1 MARPEGMNFL
11 ELPIEILGQ
20 ILQPLLTTPGH
31 TPILLC
37 PCSPAPFPHRSVLSI
52 LLTHPRLHAIACPLL
67 YGPSNSFLLDLTG
80 EHSSHVRRRREVF
93 ETAQD
98 DRFLINEVGNHS
110 NSHRHAPDGSF
121 FSLPTHRRR
130 RPLLATAPALR
141 RLQNLTIR
149 VDRLRGWIQDDIV
162 PVVSDMIMHGH
173 LQQLRLYLATTLESL
188 PSSSS
193 SSSTPGTRRPRIAYP
208 PPQAAAAR
216 PPLAGLLRLLADPDL
231 GHSGLWIEGRHHAGW
246 DQFQSEDTSQELGGS
261 SRRDDD
267 SRGGRDLVHHQEE
280 QVVELDWRKVL
291 DSAAEMQAADWKT
304 SV

>member
-1 MARPEGMNFL
+1 MACPEPINFL
-11 ELPIEILGQ
+11 ELPIEILSQ
-20 ILQPLLTTPGH
+20 ILQPLLTTPDH

-37 PCSPAPFPHRSVLSI
+37 PCSPAPFPPRSVLSI

-67 YGPSNSFLLDLTG
+67 YGPSNSFLLDLAG

-93 ETAQD
+93 EAVQD
-98 DRFLINEVGNHS
+98 DKFLIKDIGNHS

-130 RPLLATAPALR
+130 RPLLATVPALR

-173 LQQLRLYLATTLESL
+173 LQQLRLYLATTLEALS
-188 PSSSS
+188 SSSS
-193 SSSTPGTRRPRIAYP
+193 SSSTPGARRPRIAYP
-208 PPQAAAAR
+208 PPQAAAGR

-246 DQFQSEDTSQELGGS
+246 DQFQSDTSQGLDG

-267 SRGGRDLVHHQEE
+267 GRDGRDLVHHQEE

-291 DSAAEMQAADWKT
+291 ESAAEMQAADWKT

>member
-1 MARPEGMNFL
+1 MARPEPMNFL
-11 ELPIEILGQ
+11 ELPVEILSQ

-37 PCSPAPFPHRSVLSI
+37 PCSPAPFPPRSVLSI

-93 ETAQD
+93 EAGSQD
-98 DRFLINEVGNHS
+98 DVFLINDIG
-110 NSHRHAPDGSF
+110 NSHRHSTADGSF
-121 FSLPTHRRR
+121 FSLPAHRRR
-130 RPLLATAPALR
+130 GPLLATAPALR

-173 LQQLRLYLATTLESL
+173 LQQLRLYLATTTLESL
-188 PSSSS
+188 PSSSTS
-193 SSSTPGTRRPRIAYP
+193 RACRPRITFP
-208 PPQAAAAR
+208 PPQAAAGR

-231 GHSGLWIEGRHHAGW
+231 GHSGLWIEGRHHFGW
-246 DQFQSEDTSQELGGS
+246 DQFQSDDASQEELGAAGGSS

-267 SRGGRDLVHHQEE
+267 GQDGRDLVHHQE
-280 QVVELDWRKVL
+280 QAVELDWRKL
-291 DSAAEMQAADWKT
+291 LESAAEMQAVD
-304 SV
+304 

>member
-1 MARPEGMNFL
+1 MARPEPINFL
-11 ELPIEILGQ
+11 ELPIEVLGQ
-20 ILQPLLTTPGH
+20 ILQPLLTTPDH

-37 PCSPAPFPHRSVLSI
+37 PCSPAPFPPRSVVSI

-98 DRFLINEVGNHS
+98 DRFLINEIGNHS

-173 LQQLRLYLATTLESL
+173 LQQLRLYLATTTQESL
-188 PSSSS
+188 SSSS
-193 SSSTPGTRRPRIAYP
+193 SSSPMTGVRRTRIAYP
-208 PPQAAAAR
+208 PPQAAAGR

-231 GHSGLWIEGRHHAGW
+231 GHSGLWIEGRHLAGW
-246 DQFQSEDTSQELGGS
+246 DQFQRDDTSQELGAGDG
-261 SRRDDD
+261 SRRDGRDE
-267 SRGGRDLVHHQEE
+267 RDLVHHHEE
-280 QVVELDWRKVL
+280 VVELDWRKL
-291 DSAAEMQAADWKT
+291 LESAAEMQAADWQT

>member
-1 MARPEGMNFL
+1 MARPEPMNFL

-37 PCSPAPFPHRSVLSI
+37 PCSPAPFPPRSVLSI

-93 ETAQD
+93 EAAQVD
-98 DRFLINEVGNHS
+98 DVFLINDIGNHS
-110 NSHRHAPDGSF
+110 NSLRHAPDGSF

-162 PVVSDMIMHGH
+162 PVVSDMIMQGH
-173 LQQLRLYLATTLESL
+173 LQQLRLYLATTTLESL
-188 PSSSS
+188 SSSTSS
-193 SSSTPGTRRPRIAYP
+193 SSSTTGARRPRIEYS
-208 PPQAAAAR
+208 PQAAGR

-246 DQFQSEDTSQELGGS
+246 DQFQRDDTSQELGEVDGS
-261 SRRDDD
+261 RSDGRD
-267 SRGGRDLVHHQEE
+267 GRDLAHHQE
-280 QVVELDWRKVL
+280 QAVELDWRKVL
-291 DSAAEMQAADWKT
+291 ESAAEMQAADWQT